1 MRLPVESVLPELS
14 EALQRGHA
22 VLASPPGSGKTT
34 RVPLALLRQPWLSGR
49 KILMLEPRRP
59 AVRMAA
65 TYMARQL
72 GEKPGDTVG
81 YRMRMERRI
90 GAGTRIEVLTE
101 GLFIRMLQ
109 EDPELTG
116 VGLVIFDEF
125 HEQSLDSELGLTLC
139 LDVCD
144 SLREDLRLLVMS
156 ATLDEAAVANL
167 VGGTAI
173 VSDGGLHPV
182 AVHHLSRSAGKEV
195 ITATYRLLLRALEEQ
210 EGDVLVFLPGKA
222 EIDRLGTRLKQA
234 AVPAELFQLHGEMDS
249 ESQARV
255 LAPPEKHRRRVI
267 LATDVAETSLTIEG
281 ITTVVDSGL
290 TRKPVFDPNS
300 GLSRLTTQPIPQASA
315 SQRTGRAGRL
325 GPGHCYR
332 AWTEAEHRSRP
343 SQRPAEIRQSDLA
356 PLVLQLALW
365 GVTDPDSLRWLHP
378 PPAPAW
384 HQGVALLQK
393 LEALD
398 REGRITKHGR
408 KMAVTGLHP
417 RLGHML
423 IRGGRDNR
431 TAADLAALLSDRD
444 PWRRD
449 AGRTAPA
456 DIGLRLDALAAVRAG
471 DTPDGRFDRHRLRR
485 LLRLSDQLLERTRH
499 LEASINSL
507 SAAAL
512 LSLAYPERIAKRRD
526 GTTSRYL
533 LASGKGAE
541 LPPGDGLGNAGLL
554 AVATLDAGSREG
566 RIWMALELPPEDLES
581 AHGRRM
587 TSCTELYWDESAE
600 TVRTRSIRRLDALAL
615 SSRETTT
622 PPGPEASRLLLEAI
636 RTRGIEVLAL
646 PKTARQLLARV
657 QLAASFEPAS
667 GWPDLGEDTLM
678 NNLEA
683 WLLPWLEGKR
693 TLKEV
698 RGLDWPSIFRSLL
711 TWEQQ
716 QELDRLLPTHWTPG
730 DGSRIAIDYSHQPP
744 VLAAP
749 AQQFYGTCRT
759 PSVMRGRLPLQLK
772 LLSPAGRPLQVTTD
786 LAHFWKN
793 GWEQVRKEMR
803 GRYPKHYWPEEP
815 GKARPVKLKRNL

>member
-1 MRLPVESVLPELS
+1 MHLPVEAVLPELF

-34 RVPLALLRQPWLSGR
+34 RVPLALLQQPWLSDR
-49 KILMLEPRRP
+49 KILLLEPRRP

-65 TYMARQL
+65 SYMARQL

-81 YRMRMERRI
+81 YRMRMERHI
-90 GAGTRIEVLTE
+90 GAKTRIEVLTE
-101 GLFIRMLQ
+101 GLFIRKLQ
-109 EDPELTG
+109 EDPELTD
-116 VGLVIFDEF
+116 VELVIFDEF

-156 ATLDEAAVANL
+156 ATLDEAEVADL

-182 AVHHLSRSAGKEV
+182 TVHHLTRSAGREV
-195 ITATYRLLLRALEEQ
+195 IPATHRLVHRALEEQ
-210 EGDVLVFLPGKA
+210 EGDILVFLPGKG
-222 EIDRLGTRLKQA
+222 ELDRLGTRLKQA

-255 LAPPEKHRRRVI
+255 LSPKKHHRRRVI

-315 SQRTGRAGRL
+315 SQRAGRAGRL

-343 SQRPAEIRQSDLA
+343 FQRPAEIRHSDLA

-365 GVTDPDSLRWLHP
+365 GVTDPVSLRWLNP

-384 HQGVALLQK
+384 RQGVALLQK

-398 REGRITKHGR
+398 RDGRITPHGR

-423 IRGGRDNR
+423 IRGGRNNR

-444 PWRRD
+444 PWRRET
-449 AGRTAPA
+449 GRAAPA
-456 DIGLRLDALAAVRAG
+456 DIGLRLDALAAARTG
-471 DTPDGRFDRHRLRR
+471 DTADGRFDRHRLRR
-485 LLRLSDQLLERTRH
+485 LLQLSDQLLDRTRH
-499 LEASINSL
+499 LEPSTSAL

-512 LSLAYPERIAKRRD
+512 LSLAYPERIARRRD
-526 GTTSRYL
+526 GTKGRYL
-533 LASGKGAE
+533 LASGKGGRLAPE
-541 LPPGDGLGNAGLL
+541 DGLGNAGLL
-554 AVATLDAGSREG
+554 AIAGMDAGSREG
-566 RIWMALELPPEDLES
+566 RIWMALELSPEELES

-587 TSCTELYWDESAE
+587 VSCTELFWDESAE
-600 TVRTRSIRRLDALAL
+600 EVRTRSIRRLDALEL

-622 PPGPEASRLLLEAI
+622 LPGPEVSRLLLEAI
-636 RTRGIEVLAL
+636 HTRGMEALAL
-646 PKTARQLLARV
+646 PKAARQLLARV
-657 QLAASFEPAS
+657 QLAASFDPGG
-667 GWPDLGEDTLM
+667 GWPDLGEEALLK
-678 NNLEA
+678 NLEA

-693 TLKEV
+693 ALKEV
-698 RGLDWPSIFRSLL
+698 RRLDWPALFRNLL

-716 QELDRLLPTHWTPG
+716 QELDRLLPTHWTPD
-730 DGSRIAIDYSHQPP
+730 DGSRIAIDYLHQPP

-749 AQQFYGTCRT
+749 AQQFYGTRRT
-759 PSVMRGRLPLQLK
+759 PSVMRGQLPLQLQ

-793 GWEQVRKEMR
+793 GWKPVRKEMR
-803 GRYPKHYWPEEP
+803 GRYPKHHWPEDP
-815 GKARPVKLKRNL
+815 ARARPVRLKRNL